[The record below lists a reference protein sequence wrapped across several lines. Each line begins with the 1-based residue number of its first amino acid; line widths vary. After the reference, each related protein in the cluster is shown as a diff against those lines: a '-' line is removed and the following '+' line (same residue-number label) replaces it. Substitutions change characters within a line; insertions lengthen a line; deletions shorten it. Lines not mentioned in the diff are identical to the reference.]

1 MLSPCRRA
9 DITCAILDG
18 AAMFDFRFF
27 FCGCFNSILLLLS
40 KKTPQSND
48 PPEIKIK
55 GLTFASAHAMS
66 VLRETHWKDQ
76 PAGGGS
82 NDSELTMSIYI
93 NLVTFD
99 LRQKNIELALQV
111 LSSTLSAEHAL
122 GTRTST

>member
-1 MLSPCRRA
+1 
-9 DITCAILDG
+9 
-18 AAMFDFRFF
+18 
-27 FCGCFNSILLLLS
+27 
-40 KKTPQSND
+40 
-48 PPEIKIK
+48 
-55 GLTFASAHAMS
+55 MS

-111 LSSTLSAEHAL
+111 LSSALSAEHAL